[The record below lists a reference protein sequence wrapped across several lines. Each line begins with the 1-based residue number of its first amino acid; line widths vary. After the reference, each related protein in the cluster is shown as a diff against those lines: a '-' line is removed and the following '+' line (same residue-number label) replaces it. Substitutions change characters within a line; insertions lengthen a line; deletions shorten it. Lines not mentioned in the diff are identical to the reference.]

1 MSLFSRFMDGW
12 RKYRKPGYYEKFD
25 YHWTMTVDLD
35 KCTGCEAC
43 MTACQ
48 AENNIPVVGEDEVAR
63 GRELQ
68 WIRIERY
75 WEGEY
80 PNARLRFMP
89 MMCQHC
95 DAAPCETVC
104 PVSATYHN
112 QDGLNT
118 QIYNRCIGTRT
129 CAVYCPY
136 EVRPT
141 SPSAAKAS
149 WKNAH
154 SVSNAFARPRTW
166 PRMTIAAGCRTVKC
180 SRPVCRPAPPRR

>member
-12 RKYRKPGYYEKFD
+12 RKYRKPGYYDEFD

-35 KCTGCEAC
+35 SCTGCEAC

-48 AENNIPVVGEDEVAR
+48 AENNIPLVGEEELAK
-63 GRELQ
+63 GREIQ
-68 WIRIERY
+68 WIRVERY

-80 PNARLRFMP
+80 PNAKLNFLP

-118 QIYNRCIGTRT
+118 QIYNRCIGTRWLT
-129 CAVYCPY
+129 FLVLFGQIAPS
-136 EVRPT
+136 
-141 SPSAAKAS
+141 SP
-149 WKNAH
+149 
-154 SVSNAFARPRTW
+154 PG
-166 PRMTIAAGCRTVKC
+166 AGGLCRIRCYGALEK
-180 SRPVCRPAPPRR
+180 SSL